1 MAKTPDNQDP
11 PAQLSGEML
20 TAHLLGMLKDWNA
33 YGYDLV
39 QRLNES
45 GLGEYNKGSIYRTLR
60 HMEAMGLVSSI
71 WDTSASGPRD
81 LVFAKLVGFTRR
93 SSRHAGGDFRC
104 RHDSQEAKK
113 RGVRQLIHRQGL
125 QEHGYPATP
134 RLIRQTSAAAA

>member
-60 HMEAMGLVSSI
+60 HMEATGLVSSI
-71 WDTSASGPRD
+71 WDTSASGP
-81 LVFAKLVGFTRR
+81 AKRMYSLTLAGTLFLQNWLALIDVHRGMLEGIFDAGTTRKTR
-93 SSRHAGGDFRC
+93 KN
-104 RHDSQEAKK
+104 EA
-113 RGVRQLIHRQGL
+113 
-125 QEHGYPATP
+125 
-134 RLIRQTSAAAA
+134 